1 MAQQRGPSYGMGVG
15 GPSSFGG
22 PSSQDTTESNL
33 LDTVRQYTSKI
44 EDMLDTLSEPVK
56 P

>member
-15 GPSSFGG
+15 PTPAFGG
-22 PSSQDTTESNL
+22 SSQDSSEQSP

-44 EDMLDTLSEPVK
+44 EDMLDTVSEPVK